1 MFGLLL
7 ALCLVAFLEKH
18 PVVLYDVLIKR
29 YRLRIIVADIRS
41 FTCIKAPAAM
51 YQLIN
56 GGSFGHIFLP
66 TNVTEV
72 LSMLNKEKIQ
82 RINEL
87 AAKAKKEGLSLKE
100 QKEQRDLRE
109 EYIKNIR
116 RSFKNQLKSIKVV
129 DEEGNDVTPEKLK
142 REKRKPPFIH

>member
-1 MFGLLL
+1 
-7 ALCLVAFLEKH
+7 
-18 PVVLYDVLIKR
+18 
-29 YRLRIIVADIRS
+29 
-41 FTCIKAPAAM
+41 
-51 YQLIN
+51 
-56 GGSFGHIFLP
+56 
-66 TNVTEV
+66 
-72 LSMLNKEKIQ
+72 MLNKEKIQ